1 MQPSAT
7 IVHSFTNTVKNHCQ
21 TILSEDDAK
30 LKQTKALIAFF
41 MILIITFSIAALIQK
56 QKNTVF
62 SVTAYKSSS
71 QSAILNNTPYNLLML
86 PAFPMPLSLEANLA
100 ENSAS
105 VLNNSTRLEIYNFI
119 KANPGIQFRGI
130 CNQLGIS
137 IGLAQFH
144 LGVLKK
150 AGLITFI
157 RDGKYKRFFQT
168 KKYTHQKMQLIA
180 LLRHNTP
187 RNILKTLLDTQKISH
202 TELAHQLTI
211 TPQALTWQ
219 INHLTEIIQKNKDG
233 TKAIYQLK
241 TTYTP
246 ILTETLNLTSP

>member
-41 MILIITFSIAALIQK
+41 MILIIAFSIAALIQK
-56 QKNTVF
+56 QKNTVV
-62 SVTAYKSSS
+62 SVTAYRSSS
-71 QSAILNNTPYNLLML
+71 QSTILNNNPYNLLPL
-86 PAFPMPLSLEANLA
+86 PTFPMPLSLEVNVA
-100 ENSAS
+100 ETSAS

-119 KANPGIQFRGI
+119 QANPGIQFRGI

-168 KKYTHQKMQLIA
+168 KKYTHQK
-180 LLRHNTP
+180 
-187 RNILKTLLDTQKISH
+187 
-202 TELAHQLTI
+202 
-211 TPQALTWQ
+211 
-219 INHLTEIIQKNKDG
+219 
-233 TKAIYQLK
+233 
-241 TTYTP
+241 
-246 ILTETLNLTSP
+246 

>member
-1 MQPSAT
+1 M
-7 IVHSFTNTVKNHCQ
+7 
-21 TILSEDDAK
+21 
-30 LKQTKALIAFF
+30 KQTKALIAFF
-41 MILIITFSIAALIQK
+41 MILIITLSIAALIQK

-62 SVTAYKSSS
+62 SVTAYRSSS
-71 QSAILNNTPYNLLML
+71 QSTILNNTPYNLLTL
-86 PAFPMPLSLEANLA
+86 PTFQTPLTLEVNAA
-100 ENSAS
+100 ETSAS
-105 VLNNSTRLEIYNFI
+105 ALNNSTRLEIYNFI
-119 KANPGIQFRGI
+119 QTNPGTQFRGI

-168 KKYTHQKMQLIA
+168 KKYTQKTMQLIA

-187 RNILKTLLDTQKISH
+187 RNILKTLLNTQKISH

-219 INHLTEIIQKNKDG
+219 INHLTEIIQKNKNG
-233 TKAIYQLK
+233 TKTTYQIK

-246 ILTETLNLTSP
+246 ILTETLNLTRQ

>member
-1 MQPSAT
+1 
-7 IVHSFTNTVKNHCQ
+7 
-21 TILSEDDAK
+21 

-41 MILIITFSIAALIQK
+41 MILIITLSIAALIQK
-56 QKNTVF
+56 QKNTVV
-62 SVTAYKSSS
+62 SITAYRNSS
-71 QSAILNNTPYNLLML
+71 QSAIFNNNPYNLLTL
-86 PAFPMPLSLEANLA
+86 PTFQTPLSLEVNVA
-100 ENSAS
+100 ETSAS
-105 VLNNSTRLEIYNFI
+105 TLNNSTRLEIYNFI
-119 KANPGIQFRGI
+119 QANPGIQFRGI

-168 KKYTHQKMQLIA
+168 KKYTQKTMQLIA
-180 LLRHNTP
+180 LLRHSTP
-187 RNILKTLLDTQKISH
+187 RNILKTILETQKISH

-219 INHLTEIIQKNKDG
+219 IKHLTEIIQKNKDG

-241 TTYTP
+241 NTYTP

>member
-1 MQPSAT
+1 MQPSAK

-30 LKQTKALIAFF
+30 MKQTKSLIAFF
-41 MILIITFSIAALIQK
+41 MILIIAFSLAAFTQRQKDTF
-56 QKNTVF
+56 F
-62 SVTAYKSSS
+62 SVAAYKSS
-71 QSAILNNTPYNLLML
+71 AILTNSPYSLLTL
-86 PAFPMPLSLEANLA
+86 PTFPTPLSLEVNVA

-119 KANPGIQFRGI
+119 QANPGTQFRGI

-144 LGVLKK
+144 LGILTK

-168 KKYTHQKMQLIA
+168 KKYTQKTMQLIA
-180 LLRHNTP
+180 LLRHSTP
-187 RNILKTLLDTQKISH
+187 RNILKTLLGTQKISH

-219 INHLTEIIQKNKDG
+219 IKHLTEIIQKNQNP
-233 TKAIYQLK
+233 TKTTYQLK

-246 ILTETLNLTSP
+246 IITETLNLTRQ